1 MRVFGSPLSKRSRL
15 RLDIETLQAM
25 TDRNAQ
31 SDFAW
36 DIVVRNPKLYHF
48 VARRVFFVV
57 DADALSEARIALYR
71 ALLYVDLA
79 KGSVITVAYWFCTRA
94 RSTQYG
100 VHVSAAIQAKVYPW
114 VGRGKNILDPAFDLG
129 SLTDEERKRVA
140 WLIQPWQRELESH
153 PDPRELEELT
163 VEPNDEGPDLK
174 QLRHALHTMSALSR
188 DALLAG
194 MGDDNTFRAVGK
206 IHKLSRERIRQIHN
220 AKIEHLRG
228 YFCRTPEL
236 R

>member
-1 MRVFGSPLSKRSRL
+1 MSKRSRL

-94 RSTQYG
+94 RPTQYG

-114 VGRGKNILDPAFDLG
+114 VGMGKNILDPTFDLG

-194 MGDDNTFRAVGK
+194 MGDDNTFRAVGQ
-206 IHKLSRERIRQIHN
+206 IYGLSRERIRQIHN

>member
-1 MRVFGSPLSKRSRL
+1 MSKRSRL

-94 RSTQYG
+94 RPTQYG

-114 VGRGKNILDPAFDLG
+114 VGMGKNILDPTFDLG

-153 PDPRELEELT
+153 PDPRELAELT
-163 VEPNDEGPDLK
+163 VEPNDEGPDLE
-174 QLRHALHTMSALSR
+174 QLHAFLDKMSALSR

>member
-1 MRVFGSPLSKRSRL
+1 LSKRSRL

-94 RSTQYG
+94 RPTQYG

-114 VGRGKNILDPAFDLG
+114 VGMGKNILDPTFDLG

-194 MGDDNTFRAVGK
+194 MGDDNTFRAVGQ
-206 IHKLSRERIRQIHN
+206 IYGLSRERIRQIHN

>member
-1 MRVFGSPLSKRSRL
+1 LSKRSRL

-48 VARRVFFVV
+48 VARRVFVVV

-71 ALLYVDLA
+71 AVLYVDLT
-79 KGSVITVAYWFCTRA
+79 KGSVFTVAYWFCTRA

-100 VHVSAAIQAKVYPW
+100 IHVSAAIQSKVYPW
-114 VGRGKNILDPAFDLG
+114 VGRGKNVLDPALDLG

-140 WLIQPWQRELESH
+140 WLIYTWKRELESH
-153 PDPRELEELT
+153 TDDYDPLGDLSVEIDDERSDLE
-163 VEPNDEGPDLK
+163 
-174 QLRHALHTMSALSR
+174 QLQAFLAGMSALSR

-194 MGDDNTFRAVGK
+194 MGDDNTFRAVGQ
-206 IHKLSRERIRQIHN
+206 IYGLSRERIRQIHN

-228 YFCRTPEL
+228 FFCRTPEL